1 MLNKNFLF
9 VCLSVL
15 ALMSRVGKAD
25 AATLALSVQA
35 TDTAIRVPG
44 PPISAEE
51 PTAIRVPGPPI
62 SAEEPTGPTIA
73 RGPAF
78 SEEPEPVPEPS
89 EVLGTVAFV
98 AVLGTNFLLRHKL
111 DFIHLSSIAK

>member
-35 TDTAIRVPG
+35 TD
-44 PPISAEE
+44 
-51 PTAIRVPGPPI
+51 TAIRVPGPPI